1 MIGLNLC
8 KNTKKLSVNLELLDG
23 SSLHKNHLFNKL
35 NLKFNTMFLS
45 SKKMLAILLLC
56 FGVHSI
62 YAQQKDDSQKCRYTK
77 TTYGYL
83 MVMREGDN
91 VLALIENLAKEQQ
104 IPSANFTG
112 IGFAQEVTFGFYDFN
127 QKKFNPK
134 TFNKVEM
141 GSLTGSIAWNEGK
154 PSIHI
159 HGVAT
164 DDKFD
169 AYGGHILALKVGTG
183 SMEVYIT
190 VNSEKLER
198 KIEQPLN
205 ANVLQ
210 LPCLK

>member
-1 MIGLNLC
+1 
-8 KNTKKLSVNLELLDG
+8 
-23 SSLHKNHLFNKL
+23 
-35 NLKFNTMFLS
+35 MFLA
-45 SKKMLAILLLC
+45 SKKIIAAGMLFLA
-56 FGVHSI
+56 VTAVK
-62 YAQQKDDSQKCRYTK
+62 AQQKDNSEKCRYTK
-77 TTYGYL
+77 TTSGYL
-83 MVMREGDN
+83 MVLREGDN
-91 VLALIENLAKEQQ
+91 VLALIENLVKEQQ

-141 GSLTGSIAWNEGK
+141 GSLTGSIAWSQGK
-154 PSIHI
+154 PSLHI

-183 SMEVYIT
+183 SMEIYIT
-190 VNSEKLER
+190 LNQNKLER

-210 LPCLK
+210 LPCAN